1 MRKWL
6 VVLTVLTAS
15 SALADP
21 ITGVESFEY
30 KAPPAGSVHG
40 KPLASLKAGTSS
52 QLSCDALGFTTDYG
66 AVWDNVKN
74 IADQVVSNKRTLLLG
89 AAQYFLAKASPTL
102 YSVLAK
108 LNSMAEMALK
118 YNFDAC
124 ALYKKA
130 QEEAEKNAAPGGLT
144 AVCMSTIGDPD
155 VCSAPG
161 KALKAVF
168 GKDQVDVVD
177 EVIKDKSTAD
187 LVKAVVGT
195 VVFTANGSSLTTDY
209 YNPAWTLGDLALG
222 LYTLYYRKYAEIAEK
237 VHNNQ
242 LSAEEYY
249 RDYRPWITLGGE
261 IDITKVKVV
270 NGWLDLSDAK
280 SGSGGYQIPYEFFYE
295 VAQFSPQAATAYIKQ
310 LATYAAMIDLQAL
323 LASIQ
328 KALQQGAE
336 RSGKAGILAQQA
348 LIKQVQQDYEQFA
361 RTFGKPARDGI
372 LALQQSA
379 RQRYAALMRNLTT
392 TPASPVKGYMEAL
405 FEGPG
410 APGK

>member
-6 VVLTVLTAS
+6 VILTVLAVS
-15 SALADP
+15 SAKADP
-21 ITGVESFEY
+21 ITGVEGFEY
-30 KAPPAGSVHG
+30 KAPPAGSVNN
-40 KPLASLKAGTSS
+40 KKLASLKAGTNS
-52 QLSCDALGFTTDYG
+52 QVSCDALGFTTNYG

-108 LNSMAEMALK
+108 LNSMAELALK

-130 QEEAEKNAAPGGLT
+130 QAEAEKNATPGGLT
-144 AVCMSTIGDPD
+144 ALCMSTIGDPD

-161 KALKAVF
+161 RALRAVF

-177 EVIKDKSTAD
+177 EVVKNKDTAD
-187 LVKAVVGT
+187 LIKAVVGT
-195 VVFTANGSSLTTDY
+195 VVLTANGSSLTTDY
-209 YNPAWTLGDLALG
+209 YNPAWSLGDLALG

-237 VHNNQ
+237 VHNGQ
-242 LSAEEYY
+242 LNAEEYY
-249 RDYRPWITLGGE
+249 RDYWPWITLGGE
-261 IDITKVKVV
+261 IDLSKVKVV
-270 NGWLDLSDAK
+270 NGWLDLSAAK
-280 SGSGGYQIPYEFFYE
+280 KNTGGYQIPYEFFYE
-295 VAQFSPQAATAYIKQ
+295 VAQFSPQAAAAYIKQ

-323 LASIQ
+323 LSAIQ
-328 KALQQGAE
+328 KTLQQGAE
-336 RSGKAGILAQQA
+336 RSGKGGILAQEA
-348 LIKQVQQDYEQFA
+348 LIKQIQQDYEQFA

-379 RQRYAALMRNLTT
+379 RERYAALMKNLTT
-392 TPASPVKGYMEAL
+392 TPANPVKGYMEAL

-410 APGK
+410 APK